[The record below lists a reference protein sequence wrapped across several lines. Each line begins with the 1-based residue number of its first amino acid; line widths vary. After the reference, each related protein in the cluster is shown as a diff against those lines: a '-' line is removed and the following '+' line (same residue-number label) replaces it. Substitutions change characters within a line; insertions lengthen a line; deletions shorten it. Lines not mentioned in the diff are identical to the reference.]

1 MKFQP
6 DSAAGVNSITRHETG
21 RVFVGNLP
29 FEGALLVP
37 WVGTVQPWA
46 VAGFEALQPES
57 FASLLA
63 FKPELVV
70 FGSGARL
77 RFVHPRLLA
86 GLINA
91 GIGVETMD
99 SGAACRTYNVLAS
112 EGRSVLAALLPS
124 A

>member
-6 DSAAGVNSITRHETG
+6 DTAIGVNSITRHEAG
-21 RVFVGNLP
+21 RVFVGSVP

-46 VAGFEALQPES
+46 VAGFDALQPEN
-57 FASLLA
+57 FAALLA

-70 FGSGARL
+70 FGSGGRL

-99 SGAACRTYNVLAS
+99 SAAACRTYNVLAS
-112 EGRSVLAALLPS
+112 EGRSVLAALLPPD
-124 A
+124 